1 MCNSTNRWSDLFF
14 LAGML
19 DKQKGTTPEGLE
31 APKRKPIESKPLSD
45 GLRAF
50 LSSDTANDMKSDA
63 VRLRES
69 LFNVFERFLRLAE
82 FA

>member
-1 MCNSTNRWSDLFF
+1 MGRFVVWRGCRQLDLA
-14 LAGML
+14 LYIG
-19 DKQKGTTPEGLE
+19 TPEGLE
-31 APKRKPIESKPLSD
+31 APKQKPIESKPLSD